1 MLSSAAANW
10 KLSRASD
17 LMGSESLFE
26 LLAQQGLVD
35 IGESYGT
42 SQFEGWPAAHVSLDG
57 ILPEQDHCLALAGL
71 RTGQGLSRSGHSS
84 VGLMKGNH
92 TGVVLLSKR
101 RLTHAKS
108 SDLAG

>member
-1 MLSSAAANW
+1 MLSSAAA
-10 KLSRASD
+10 KLEAVQCVGF
-17 LMGSESLFE
+17 MGSESLFE

-42 SQFEGWPAAHVSLDG
+42 SQFEGWPAADVSLDG
-57 ILPEQDHCLALAGL
+57 ILPEQDHSLALAGF

-84 VGLMKGNH
+84 VGLMKGDH